1 MKGEFE
7 FEGEEWLEVSD
18 LAKDLIRRLI
28 CKPER
33 RLTAEEALK
42 HEWVRTFNKPGMIS
56 QKLNRIN
63 IEALKKFQHHQK
75 LKQAALTAIAVHL
88 SPKDVIH
95 LKEVFR
101 SLDHN
106 KDGCL
111 NLEELKDGI
120 SDMRNSEELIALLT
134 AADTDKNGTI
144 NYTEFIAATIEA

>member
-1 MKGEFE
+1 MNP
-7 FEGEEWLEVSD
+7 
-18 LAKDLIRRLI
+18 A
-28 CKPER
+28 
-33 RLTAEEALK
+33 
-42 HEWVRTFNKPGMIS
+42 
-56 QKLNRIN
+56 QKLNKIN

-88 SPKDVIH
+88 SPKDIVH

-111 NLEELKDGI
+111 NLEELRSGI
-120 SDMRNSEELIALLT
+120 ADMKNGDELIELLC

-144 NYTEFIAATIEA
+144 NYTGNHCNN